1 MDAAPHTVT
10 VTSGPEKFNS
20 GNFGKGESVT
30 FTFTKAGTYEYY
42 CAVHPDMKASVTVVG
57 GEPSEEPSEEPT
69 DEPSEDPTGTPS
81 EMPMPEASACGG
93 LNAAVDAFMQHF
105 YAAHLETSPGQQVAE
120 ALDVDQYT
128 LTHTVL
134 IENMLKPLLGG
145 LTGTMDA
152 FMQHVYAAHLETSP
166 GQQVADAV
174 ALDQYIKTHTVMIED
189 MIQPLSGQDV
199 TSC

>member
-1 MDAAPHTVT
+1 M
-10 VTSGPEKFNS
+10 SR
-20 GNFGKGESVT
+20 
-30 FTFTKAGTYEYY
+30 
-42 CAVHPDMKASVTVVG
+42 
-57 GEPSEEPSEEPT
+57 SEEPSEEPT